1 MKKILTTLLSLT
13 MMLVLAACSGGSNG
27 GSVLKTTPV
36 SGDKVTAELPSGWS
50 LVTGTDMNGN
60 DMADFICHAEEF
72 EYGDPY
78 LQVEEYTK
86 DLDSAKEL
94 LESGDPYGTY
104 DGEKE
109 LANGTWYLAKNAAS
123 SQIGEKVFI
132 VKGYECDFG
141 SDEVQSILGS
151 LQWAK

>member
-13 MMLVLAACSGGSNG
+13 MMLVLAACSGGNNG
-27 GSVLKTTPV
+27 GSAAKTTAV

-50 LVTGTDMNGN
+50 LVTGTGMNGN

-109 LANGTWYLAKNAAS
+109 LTNGTWYVAENAAS
-123 SQIGEKVFI
+123 AQIGEKVFI

-141 SDEVQSILGS
+141 SDEVQSILGT

>member
-1 MKKILTTLLSLT
+1 MLNSTLYPLLKGKIIMKKILTTLLSLT

-72 EYGDPY
+72 EYGVP
-78 LQVEEYTK
+78 
-86 DLDSAKEL
+86 
-94 LESGDPYGTY
+94 
-104 DGEKE
+104 
-109 LANGTWYLAKNAAS
+109 
-123 SQIGEKVFI
+123 I
-132 VKGYECDFG
+132 CR
-141 SDEVQSILGS
+141 
-151 LQWAK
+151 